1 MRYLIAATGALVMAV
16 SIPATATVPHKSA
29 HPHASAA
36 AKADKMKMAIPDMGA
51 VFDLFDKL
59 FPPQP
64 DPDPARFA
72 MAQGAVGAM
81 WPDGSYGKMM
91 TGMLDGMVDRAM
103 TMKASDL
110 EALSGKASAKDAD
123 ADDDSP
129 SLHDLAASSDPH
141 FDERVAEIRTAVD
154 EEIGK
159 VSTVIDPRIREGLA
173 RTMARRFDQA
183 QLADINAFFATPT
196 GRAFAGQYMQMW
208 MSPDTMRSIFKSV
221 PELMTLMPEMMAKVK
236 AVSDK
241 FPKPAKAAAKEK
253 E

>member
-1 MRYLIAATGALVMAV
+1 MRYLIAAAGALAMAV
-16 SIPATATVPHKSA
+16 STPATATAPHKAA
-29 HPHASAA
+29 HPHASA
-36 AKADKMKMAIPDMGA
+36 AKADKMKMAMPDMGA
-51 VFDLFDKL
+51 VFALFDKL

-91 TGMLDGMVDRAM
+91 TGMLGGMVDRAM

-110 EALSGKASAKDAD
+110 EALSGKAPANDAD
-123 ADDDSP
+123 GEDGP

-141 FDERVAEIRTAVD
+141 FDERVTAIRATVD
-154 EEIGK
+154 EEMVK
-159 VSTVIDPRIREGLA
+159 VSAVIDPRIREGLA
-173 RTMARRFDQA
+173 RTMARSFDQT

-196 GRAFAGQYMQMW
+196 GRAFASQYMQMW

-221 PELMTLMPEMMAKVK
+221 PQLMTLMPEMMEKIK
-236 AVSDK
+236 AASDK